1 MFAEQ
6 YDLVRNRFILLS
18 ITLKNKGVSL
28 PKLAKSL
35 GFEGLRNSSLIIYM
49 AGDKID
55 ISAVLAHPRGP
66 IKEPANTSTR

>member
-1 MFAEQ
+1 MRAFATTNQTVAEQ
-6 YDLVRNRFILLS
+6 YEANLTYPNYLF
-18 ITLKNKGVSL
+18 
-28 PKLAKSL
+28 
-35 GFEGLRNSSLIIYM
+35 YM